1 MQIIKTPQENDV
13 ETTCPE
19 CNTLFS
25 YTWPEVRVIRCEKE
39 AEIANYRRTGFL
51 KGEYFVNIYEY
62 TKPVIACPHCK
73 HIINV
78 QNWPKKNLILNK
90 IGERIL
96 TKKEIKDW
104 HCPLY

>member
-1 MQIIKTPQENDV
+1 MQIIKTPQENAI

-25 YTWPEVRVIRCEKE
+25 YTRPDVEIVEYEKE
-39 AEIANYRRTGFL
+39 AGIANYRRTGFL
-51 KGEYFVNIYEY
+51 KGEYFVNVYKR
-62 TKPVIACPHCK
+62 TKPVITCPYCE

-78 QNWPKKNLILNK
+78 PGRPGKELTSTK
-90 IGERIL
+90 IGERVL